1 MLSASMSLYLLCLL
15 TVVLSECDTHQK
27 FNVWLTSDMNKL
39 LFHRHS
45 ASNASVV
52 TLLEFSSVGILS
64 SQADSK
70 QNQNS
75 ISPQEVATLCKCTS
89 WNIIMG
95 SVSVVRNKI
104 SENIH

>member
-1 MLSASMSLYLLCLL
+1 MKGHSTSDCFGYLVRKLNDPEYNVSFRKKDKNKKIAESFHMLSASMSLYLLCLL

-64 SQADSK
+64 SQADS
-70 QNQNS
+70 
-75 ISPQEVATLCKCTS
+75 
-89 WNIIMG
+89 
-95 SVSVVRNKI
+95 
-104 SENIH
+104 